1 MGPRTWKLS
10 VKMPE
15 GEKMKLVI
23 QAVERIITGK
33 NVPER
38 NELRTKGIA
47 WLEGMFKLDKR
58 HKSLLDNAVKPA
70 KK

>member
-1 MGPRTWKLS
+1 
-10 VKMPE
+10 MPE
-15 GEKMKLVI
+15 NEKMKLVI
-23 QAVERIITGK
+23 KAVDYIIKGK

-38 NELRTKGIA
+38 NELRTKAIVR
-47 WLEGMFKLDKR
+47 LEDMFKLGDR